1 MHDAMPGSGSTVF
14 GSLKLRLA
22 LAGVLL
28 ISLSVGVT
36 GFFVLDTVAQRTERT
51 VIDSKL
57 SEAEKLAAVLTS
69 RVMTLREALRSAA
82 SQLPLQDVDQPQAMV
97 RFLEQNPVLL
107 GLFSGFHIAAPDGR
121 LLAVADGHRIRA
133 SDITIADRGYFQKA
147 LAERRATV
155 SEAFV
160 SRVSSAPILIMS
172 LPLLTGEGKVAA
184 VLGGVLR
191 LESSG
196 LMADLT
202 ESGRNP
208 GDPASTIVLDAVGRA
223 VSHPDRSRILKDAST
238 DPRLAGAVAAWT
250 ARGRPVDP
258 QGTAT
263 IVDGQVV
270 AMAGVPEA
278 GWLVLRTAP
287 ADALFGGIEAA
298 RRQTLWIA
306 VAVALV
312 GGMVILLLTLVL
324 LRPLRQLEARAQR
337 LLQDDVADEEGW
349 PQAGGELGHLS
360 RIFRHVMRQ
369 RAASQQASLEAL
381 AKMQAVLG
389 NAPVGIAFTQ
399 LGRFEL
405 LSAEFNRMFGY
416 RESELVGRPTQ
427 LICLSEEQ
435 HQALGQR
442 VAAAFE
448 AGQAFD
454 EEIELVRRDGSRFW
468 ARRHGSPVRS
478 GDMAAGTIWIFTDIT
493 EQRAQRESLSWSAT
507 HDALTDLVNRREFER
522 RLSEQVGERRG
533 NEAAC
538 VLFIDLD
545 RFKAVNDSAGHAAGD
560 EMLRRVASLLGER
573 MRSQDTVARL
583 GGDEFAVLLRGCSQS
598 DALSIAER
606 IRARVEAYRLP
617 WEGRSLEVGA
627 SIGVVEI
634 EASLTD
640 AAAVL
645 ASADAACYEAK
656 HSGRNAVGSR
666 VAGRLSVVRAS
677 GAGGLSNHASTPD

>member
-1 MHDAMPGSGSTVF
+1 MQEAPSRWSAAL
-14 GSLKLRLA
+14 GSLKLHLA
-22 LAGVLL
+22 VAGVLL

-36 GFFVLDTVAQRTERT
+36 GFFVLDAVAQRTERT
-51 VIDSKL
+51 VIDSKQ
-57 SEAEKLAAVLTS
+57 SEAEKLAAVLAS
-69 RVMTLREALRSAA
+69 RVTTLRDALRSAA
-82 SQLPLQDVDQPQAMV
+82 TQLPLHQLDQPQAMV
-97 RFLEQNPVLL
+97 AFLEQNPVLL

-121 LLAVADGHRIRA
+121 LLAVADGHRIRK
-133 SDITIADRGYFQKA
+133 SDITIADRGYFQKT
-147 LAERRATV
+147 LAERRTTV
-155 SEAFV
+155 SEAFI
-160 SRVSSAPILIMS
+160 SRVSGAPILIMS
-172 LPLLTGEGKVAA
+172 LPVLTGKGDVAA

-191 LESSG
+191 LESRG

-202 ESGRNP
+202 EVGSHA
-208 GDPASTIVLDAVGRA
+208 GDPAITIIVDAAGHV
-223 VSHPDRSRILKDAST
+223 VSHPDRQEILRDAST
-238 DPRLAGAVAAWT
+238 DPRVAGAIAAWV
-250 ARGRPVDP
+250 ARGRPFHP
-258 QGTAT
+258 QGGAT

-287 ADALFGGIEAA
+287 TDVLFGGIETA
-298 RRQTLWIA
+298 RRQTQRIA
-306 VAVALV
+306 VAVALI
-312 GGMVILLLTLVL
+312 GGAIILLLTLVL

-349 PQAGGELGHLS
+349 PQAGGELGRLS

-369 RAASQQASLEAL
+369 RAVSQQASREAF
-381 AKMQAVLG
+381 ARMQAVLD

-405 LSAEFNRMFGY
+405 LSAEFKRMFGY
-416 RESELVGRPTQ
+416 RKGELVGRPTQ
-427 LICLSEEQ
+427 LICVSEEQ
-435 HQALGQR
+435 HQALGKR

-448 AGQAFD
+448 AGQDFD

-478 GDMAAGTIWIFTDIT
+478 GDVAAGTIWIFTDIT

-522 RLSEQVGERRG
+522 RLSEQLRERRG
-533 NEAAC
+533 SEAAS

-545 RFKAVNDSAGHAAGD
+545 RFKAVNDTAGHAAGD
-560 EMLRRVASLLGER
+560 ELLRRIAGLLGER
-573 MRSQDTVARL
+573 MRTQDTVARL
-583 GGDEFAVLLRGCSQS
+583 GGDEFAILLRGCSQS

-617 WEGRSLEVGA
+617 WEGRALEVGA

-634 EASLTD
+634 DASLTD
-640 AAAVL
+640 AAAVM
-645 ASADAACYEAK
+645 ASADAACYEVK
-656 HSGRNAVGSR
+656 HAGRNAVGSQ
-666 VAGRLSVVRAS
+666 VAGRLSVIR
-677 GAGGLSNHASTPD
+677 GGNA

>member
-1 MHDAMPGSGSTVF
+1 MHETPSRWSAAL
-14 GSLKLRLA
+14 GSLKLHLA
-22 LAGVLL
+22 VAGVLL

-36 GFFVLDTVAQRTERT
+36 GFFVLDAVAQRTERT
-51 VIDSKL
+51 VIDSKQ
-57 SEAEKLAAVLTS
+57 SEAEKLAAVLAS
-69 RVMTLREALRSAA
+69 RVTTLRDALRSAA
-82 SQLPLQDVDQPQAMV
+82 TQLPLHQLDQPQAMV
-97 RFLEQNPVLL
+97 AFLEQNPVLL

-121 LLAVADGHRIRA
+121 LLAVADGHRIRT
-133 SDITIADRGYFQKA
+133 SDITIADRGYFQKT
-147 LAERRATV
+147 LAERRTTV
-155 SEAFV
+155 SEAFI
-160 SRVSSAPILIMS
+160 SRVSGAPILIMS
-172 LPLLTGEGKVAA
+172 LPVLTGKGDVAA

-191 LESSG
+191 LESRG

-202 ESGRNP
+202 EVGSHA
-208 GDPASTIVLDAVGRA
+208 GDPAITIIVDAAGHV
-223 VSHPDRSRILKDAST
+223 VSHPDRQEILRDAST
-238 DPRLAGAVAAWT
+238 DPRVAGAIAAWV
-250 ARGRPVDP
+250 ARGRPFHP
-258 QGTAT
+258 KGGAT

-287 ADALFGGIEAA
+287 TDVLFGGIETA
-298 RRQTLWIA
+298 RRQTQRIA
-306 VAVALV
+306 VAVALI
-312 GGMVILLLTLVL
+312 GGAIILLLTLVL

-349 PQAGGELGHLS
+349 PQAGGELGRLS

-369 RAASQQASLEAL
+369 RAVSQQASREAF
-381 AKMQAVLG
+381 ARMQAVLD

-405 LSAEFNRMFGY
+405 LSAEFKRMFGY
-416 RESELVGRPTQ
+416 RKGELVGRPTQ
-427 LICLSEEQ
+427 LICVSEEQ
-435 HQALGQR
+435 HQALGKR

-448 AGQAFD
+448 AGQDFD

-478 GDMAAGTIWIFTDIT
+478 GDVAAGTIWIFTDIT

-522 RLSEQVGERRG
+522 RLSEQLRERRG
-533 NEAAC
+533 SEAAS

-545 RFKAVNDSAGHAAGD
+545 RFKAVNDTAGHAAGD
-560 EMLRRVASLLGER
+560 ELLRRIAGLLGER
-573 MRSQDTVARL
+573 MRTQDTVARL
-583 GGDEFAVLLRGCSQS
+583 GGDEFAILLRGCSQS

-617 WEGRSLEVGA
+617 WEGRALDVGA

-634 EASLTD
+634 DASLTD
-640 AAAVL
+640 AAAVM
-645 ASADAACYEAK
+645 ASADAACYEVK
-656 HSGRNAVGSR
+656 HAGRNAVGSQ
-666 VAGRLSVVRAS
+666 VAGRLSVIR
-677 GAGGLSNHASTPD
+677 GGNA

>member
-1 MHDAMPGSGSTVF
+1 MRDEVPGSWVTLI

-36 GFFVLDTVAQRTERT
+36 GFFVLDTVAERTERT

-57 SEAEKLAAVLTS
+57 SDAEKLAAVLAS
-69 RVMTLREALRSAA
+69 RVNTLRDALRSAA
-82 SQLPLQDVDQPQAMV
+82 TQLPLHELDQPQAMV
-97 RFLEQNPVLL
+97 AFLEQNPVLL
-107 GLFSGFHIAAPDGR
+107 GLFSGLHVAAPDGR
-121 LLAVADGHRIRA
+121 LLAVADGHRIRT
-133 SDITIADRGYFQKA
+133 SDITIADRPYFQKA
-147 LAERRATV
+147 LAERRAVV
-155 SEAFV
+155 SDAFV
-160 SRVSSAPILIMS
+160 SRVSGAPILIMS
-172 LPLLTGEGKVAA
+172 LPVLTGQGEVAA

-191 LESSG
+191 LEARG

-202 ESGRNP
+202 EVGSHT
-208 GDPASTIVLDAVGRA
+208 GDPAITIVVDAAGHV
-223 VSHPDRSRILKDAST
+223 VSHPDRHEILHDAST
-238 DPRLAGAVAAWT
+238 DPRVAGAIAAWT
-250 ARGRPVDP
+250 ARGRPIVP

-270 AMAGVPEA
+270 TMAGVPEA

-287 ADALFGGIEAA
+287 SDALFGGIERA

-306 VAVALV
+306 VVVALV
-312 GGMVILLLTLVL
+312 GGGVILLLTLLL
-324 LRPLRQLEARAQR
+324 LRPLRELEARAQR

-349 PQAGGELGHLS
+349 PQAGGELGRLS

-369 RAASQQASLEAL
+369 RAASQHASLEAL

-416 RESELVGRPTQ
+416 REGDLVGQSTQ

-435 HQALGQR
+435 HQALGRR

-478 GDMAAGTIWIFTDIT
+478 GDIAAGTIWIFTDIT
-493 EQRAQRESLSWSAT
+493 AQRAQRESLSWSAT

-522 RLSEQVGERRG
+522 RLSEQLRERRG

-560 EMLRRVASLLGER
+560 EVLRRIAVLLGER
-573 MRSQDTVARL
+573 MRTQDTVARL
-583 GGDEFAVLLRGCSQS
+583 GGDEFAILLRGCGQQ

-617 WEGRSLEVGA
+617 WEGQTLEVGA

-634 EASLTD
+634 DASLAD
-640 AAAVL
+640 AAAVM

-656 HSGRNAVGSR
+656 HAGRNAVGSR
-666 VAGRLSVVRAS
+666 VAGRLSVIR
-677 GAGGLSNHASTPD
+677 GGTA

>member
-1 MHDAMPGSGSTVF
+1 MHETPSRWAAAL
-14 GSLKLRLA
+14 GSLKLHLA
-22 LAGVLL
+22 VAGVIL
-28 ISLSVGVT
+28 ISLSVGIT
-36 GFFVLDTVAQRTERT
+36 GFFVLDTIAQRAERT
-51 VIDSKL
+51 VIDSKQ
-57 SEAEKLAAVLTS
+57 SEVEKLAAVLAT
-69 RVMTLREALRSAA
+69 RVTTLRDALRSAA
-82 SQLPLQDVDQPQAMV
+82 TQLPVHQLDQPQAMV
-97 RFLEQNPVLL
+97 AFLEQNPVLL

-121 LLAVADGHRIRA
+121 LLAVSDGHRIRT
-133 SDITIADRGYFQKA
+133 SDISIADRGYFQRT

-155 SEAFV
+155 SEAFI
-160 SRVSSAPILIMS
+160 SRVSGAPILIIS
-172 LPLLTGEGKVAA
+172 LPVLTGKGEVVA

-191 LESSG
+191 LESRG
-196 LMADLT
+196 VVADLT
-202 ESGRNP
+202 DAGSQS
-208 GDPASTIVLDAVGRA
+208 GDPASTIVVDAAGHV
-223 VSHPDRSRILKDAST
+223 VSHPDRSRILQDAST
-238 DPRLAGAVAAWT
+238 DPHLTGAIAAWM
-250 ARGRPVDP
+250 ARGRPINP
-258 QGTAT
+258 RGTAT

-287 ADALFGGIEAA
+287 VDALFGGIEAA
-298 RRQTLWIA
+298 RSQTQRIA
-306 VAVALV
+306 VAVAFV
-312 GGMVILLLTLVL
+312 GGAIIMLLTFVL

-349 PQAGGELGHLS
+349 PQAGGELGRLS

-448 AGQAFD
+448 AGQPFD

-478 GDMAAGTIWIFTDIT
+478 GDIAAGTIWIFTDIT

-522 RLSEQVGERRG
+522 RLSEQVHERRG
-533 NEAAC
+533 NETAC

-560 EMLRRVASLLGER
+560 EMLRRVAGLLGER

-640 AAAVL
+640 AAAVM

-656 HSGRNAVGSR
+656 HAGRNAVGSR
-666 VAGRLSVVRAS
+666 MAGRLSVIR
-677 GAGGLSNHASTPD
+677 GGSA